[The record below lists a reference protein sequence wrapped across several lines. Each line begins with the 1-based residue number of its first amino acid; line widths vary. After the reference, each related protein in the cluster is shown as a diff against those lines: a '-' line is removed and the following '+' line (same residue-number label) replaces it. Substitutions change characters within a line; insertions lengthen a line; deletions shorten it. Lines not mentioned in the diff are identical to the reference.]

1 MALKNII
8 ITGSI
13 GTYPTL
19 SYGQKEY
26 ISSTDEQSFP
36 IEHIT
41 GSNGGSMPDLN
52 GQYSTTDLYVNI
64 TQSWDV
70 VINTPVGL
78 VTSVHDT
85 QDEFINGEFSGSI
98 LEVANQRL
106 IDEDC
111 EQFLKVSTVEVN
123 YDPYFYSGL
132 FTDLSSFINSS
143 TSPNNG
149 ELYLYTDTSQL
160 LIVGPKVTYIKINRY
175 DNGGNDNT
183 LSLQELTTL
192 RLQTSTGIL
201 NFNLLTITEY
211 PTYYLY
217 TTYTSISF
225 LVATV
230 SPDSNVLD
238 HHIVASKTGTTPVA
252 GDDSVIVTNYNT
264 VTTDTLGYFNPTTG
278 LITFGDTPNIEIYIT
293 ASVTVPDVYQ
303 DFSLFGSSEGRIV
316 MVSGGP
322 GTITL
327 STSLSPI
334 ENSTYWLF
342 IENNGAGASSYSNV
356 NLLLTQS
363 ISPSSSTNLTVLEP
377 YLTENFFYND
387 CNSLYGNADGLE
399 YSTDFMSVN
408 YDNGSIIP
416 SNQSQILNRT
426 AERAP
431 VKPYNYSA
439 RAQILPRYNGVR
451 TTSLDF
457 NLNTVTLDTFDD
469 CNINSIRTGEPNVQ
483 SLGTYF
489 AYYDYTGG
497 TSPELYNRMGCHIVY
512 LIDTDGNV
520 FSPTL
525 DSPYYPNLIDTFPTG
540 KNVKIA
546 TLTSNPGS
554 VNQIQITYPVFRPG
568 ILPLPIIYTQIG
580 PTNVTASSILFEN
593 PLDAVPDYG
602 SSVGLTNGALYVNSN
617 FLYNILDVTSPS
629 SPSLNFIGTGNVQWN
644 PSPPT
649 DVNFEILTTTNKTDV
664 TPILTIDLQAF
675 NLNFPYTSVNATI
688 KIVKYDLI
696 SSTWVNIKNENII
709 IYQNNLL
716 SYTVTASPQN
726 PINGDQYRATIIFSS
741 LSGGYIGQS
750 GGTFTLTQTVPTS
763 LQTIIKPYWTTGSSS
778 QNILT
783 GSVSMSSNV
792 YGLTM
797 TKVTGSGYFDSLPF
811 EVQRLDEIR
820 FEADENQTY
829 QILSVSSPLE
839 SIDGRLYLTINK
851 DIVTG
856 TDLDSFLLR
865 RFNPDASFVILDT
878 SVNPTP
884 NASGFI
890 IPEFISTEL
899 SDNLPKILSNL
910 YERNLI

>member
-1 MALKNII
+1 MPLPPSYII
-8 ITGSI
+8 D
-13 GTYPTL
+13 PTVPA
-19 SYGQKEY
+19 GVK
-26 ISSTDEQSFP
+26 
-36 IEHIT
+36 
-41 GSNGGSMPDLN
+41 
-52 GQYSTTDLYVNI
+52 YV
-64 TQSWDV
+64 
-70 VINTPVGL
+70 
-78 VTSVHDT
+78 
-85 QDEFINGEFSGSI
+85 
-98 LEVANQRL
+98 
-106 IDEDC
+106 
-111 EQFLKVSTVEVN
+111 
-123 YDPYFYSGL
+123 
-132 FTDLSSFINSS
+132 
-143 TSPNNG
+143 
-149 ELYLYTDTSQL
+149 
-160 LIVGPKVTYIKINRY
+160 KIARK
-175 DNGGNDNT
+175 DAQGNDNT
-183 LSLQELTTL
+183 LSLQELTNL
-192 RLQTSTGIL
+192 RFAFSDVSGIVDYEV
-201 NFNLLTITEY
+201 LTISEY
-211 PTYYLY
+211 PSYYLY
-217 TTYTSISF
+217 AINSLNVTSSIDNNVLNHTFSASAYGTVTLNAGELYEISYFTSI
-225 LVATV
+225 
-230 SPDSNVLD
+230 P
-238 HHIVASKTGTTPVA
+238 
-252 GDDSVIVTNYNT
+252 YNS
-264 VTTDTLGYFNPTTG
+264 LGYFNQNNG
-278 LITFGDTPNIEIYIT
+278 SILWGDTPNIKISTT
-293 ASVTVPDVYQ
+293 ASVNVAGNNMQ
-303 DFSLFGSSEGRIV
+303 LFLHNYNTNTDIASSSI
-316 MVSGGP
+316 S
-322 GTITL
+322 TTSQILTL
-327 STSLSPI
+327 SASLTPI
-334 ENSTYWLF
+334 EGEIYYLTVKNSDNFTPRLF
-342 IENNGAGASSYSNV
+342 SNV
-356 NLLLTQS
+356 QWLVTQS
-363 ISPSSSTNLTVLEP
+363 TAPNVSSNLTVLEP
-377 YLTENFFYND
+377 YLTTNFFYND
-387 CNSLYGNADGLE
+387 CNVLYGNADGLE
-399 YSTDFMSVN
+399 YSADFMSVN

-416 SNQSQILNRT
+416 SNQSQILNGT

-431 VKPYNYSA
+431 VKLYNYSA
-439 RAQILPRYNGVR
+439 RAQTYPRYNGVR

-469 CNINSIRTGEPNVQ
+469 CNINSIKTGEPNVQ

-525 DSPYYPNLIDTFPTG
+525 DSPYYPNLIDTFTTG
-540 KNVKIA
+540 KNIKIA

-629 SPSLNFIGTGNVQWN
+629 SPSLNFVGADVTWN
-644 PSPPT
+644 PSPTT

-664 TPILTIDLQAF
+664 IPILTIDLQAH
-675 NLNFPYTSVNATI
+675 LNFPFTPVNATI
-688 KIVKYDLI
+688 KIVKYDSI

-709 IYQNNLL
+709 IYQNYLL
-716 SYTVTASPQN
+716 SYTVTAPPQN
-726 PINGDQYRATIIFSS
+726 PINGDKYRATIIFSS
-741 LSGGYIGQS
+741 LSGGYVFQS

-763 LQTIIKPYWTTGSSS
+763 LQTIVKPYWTTGSLS

-783 GSVSMSSNV
+783 GSVSLSSNV

-851 DIVTG
+851 NIVTG

-878 SVNPTP
+878 STNPTP